1 MRSSTSSSQTSPG
14 EEAERDRSR
23 RAWLRRP
30 WPFVLL
36 PLVVIA
42 IASTGGHL
50 VWLALPLFFLFVVR
64 PFVWRSSS
72 RGRLC
77 EVLGYLGPGG

>member
-1 MRSSTSSSQTSPG
+1 
-14 EEAERDRSR
+14 
-23 RAWLRRP
+23 
-30 WPFVLL
+30 L

-50 VWLALPLFFLFVVR
+50 VWLALPLCFLFVER

-72 RGRLC
+72 RGRLGRGSGRAGNHAAVSAVALMC
-77 EVLGYLGPGG
+77 ADTAGAMLAFCQRGREE